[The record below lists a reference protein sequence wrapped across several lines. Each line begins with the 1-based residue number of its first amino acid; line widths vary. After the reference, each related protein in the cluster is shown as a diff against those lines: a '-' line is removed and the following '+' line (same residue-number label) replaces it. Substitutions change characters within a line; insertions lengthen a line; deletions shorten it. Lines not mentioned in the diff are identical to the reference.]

1 MCDVTGLPLADHPIW
16 WRDPV
21 TPTHVGVGGLH
32 LVPGGALASGTRAD
46 AVMALDTHEAKRRG
60 DESLE
65 SVPSLAMLDVLL
77 GLPLGCPIDVED
89 LTEHEVRMLRTAPH
103 GCVEFTDTTVTR
115 RLQVPTTVVAAV
127 VRGTRWRTSL
137 LRAAA
142 FSAFTQRIVALKSP
156 RELRPFW
163 RRRSLELASGSR
175 GRRAA
180 SRSSSRPSHLS
191 PGTSKPPAGGSPR
204 TLTRLQQKHAR
215 FRTTTR
221 WAELQ
226 HAAIAAE
233 VTTGAEHSGRPAG

>member
-1 MCDVTGLPLADHPIW
+1 M
-16 WRDPV
+16 
-21 TPTHVGVGGLH
+21 
-32 LVPGGALASGTRAD
+32 
-46 AVMALDTHEAKRRG
+46 MALDTHEAKRRG

-156 RELRPFW
+156 P
-163 RRRSLELASGSR
+163 
-175 GRRAA
+175 RAA
-180 SRSSSRPSHLS
+180 AVLEAQVVGVGIWVERE
-191 PGTSKPPAGGSPR
+191 AGSFEELLAPEPFIPRYFKAAGWRFAENAYKAATEAR
-204 TLTRLQQKHAR
+204 TLSHDHTLGRASAR
-215 FRTTTR
+215 CYCC
-221 WAELQ
+221 
-226 HAAIAAE
+226 
-233 VTTGAEHSGRPAG
+233 